1 MEQLGEQV
9 VDGHRLDVRENVVFE
24 GGYLSQWV
32 HERYPEQGC
41 ALAVELKKVFM
52 DEWTGVPDDRHLD
65 ELTAAFEASVPLLL
79 GRPGLPGGGL
89 LSALSPDDLAVD
101 RAAGGPGRGLPVLA
115 RPHAGRP
122 ARCACVLR
130 GDRPGAHASA
140 TATWRT
146 TRPSP
151 PSGWPP
157 CPWTRWPIPPWRACC
172 SPSTASCASSS
183 RCSSAAAPT
192 ASSRL
197 SIELYGAVG
206 AELLA
211 EAEAILEQVPD
222 PGPEEGPWLDAA
234 AVAKAAQAELDRYRA
249 FAPDLESHVEVREGS
264 TGVMVSNGDVLVAP
278 TCQVPVGRLEALLHH
293 EVGTHVVTHVN
304 GAAQPLHVL
313 ASGLAGHDETQE
325 GLAVLAEHLV
335 GGLTARRLRQ
345 LAGRV
350 VAVHAMVEQAP
361 FEEVHATLVARGIPD
376 HQAFSITMRVFRA
389 GGLTKD
395 AVYLRGLRE
404 LVDHLSRGAD
414 LDVLWLGK
422 MPLSAA
428 PLVADLHARGE
439 LRDPLLQPRYLDDP
453 ATQDRLAALHEVASL
468 AQLTGAAA

>member
-1 MEQLGEQV
+1 M
-9 VDGHRLDVRENVVFE
+9 
-24 GGYLSQWV
+24 
-32 HERYPEQGC
+32 
-41 ALAVELKKVFM
+41 
-52 DEWTGVPDDRHLD
+52 
-65 ELTAAFEASVPLLL
+65 
-79 GRPGLPGGGL
+79 
-89 LSALSPDDLAVD
+89 SALSPDDLAVD
-101 RAAGGPGRGLPVLA
+101 RELADLAEGFRFLLDLTPVDLPDARALRSKRLA
-115 RPHAGRP
+115 RRRRFRYRDLEDDP
-122 ARCACVLR
+122 ALAAKRLAAVPVDQVADPTLASLLLAKHRELR
-130 GDRPGAHASA
+130 LQLEMLECRG
-140 TATWRT
+140 
-146 TRPSP
+146 
-151 PSGWPP
+151 
-157 CPWTRWPIPPWRACC
+157 
-172 SPSTASCASSS
+172 STGFLA
-183 RCSSAAAPT
+183 
-192 ASSRL
+192 L

-278 TCQVPVGRLEALLHH
+278 TCHVPVGRLEALLHH

-304 GAAQPLHVL
+304 GAAQPLRVL

-350 VAVHAMVEQAP
+350 VAVHAMVERAP
-361 FEEVHATLVARGIPD
+361 FDEVHATLVAAWHPRPPGVLD
-376 HQAFSITMRVFRA
+376 HHEGVPGGRAHERRRVPPRSARA
-389 GGLTKD
+389 ASTISAG
-395 AVYLRGLRE
+395 
-404 LVDHLSRGAD
+404 GAD

-428 PLVADLHARGE
+428 PLVADLHDRGE
-439 LRDPLLQPRYLDDP
+439 LRD
-453 ATQDRLAALHEVASL
+453 AAAAAALPR
-468 AQLTGAAA
+468 